1 MKRASERCITHLESS
16 FAHSI
21 SHIEQTSRLA
31 TYLDSSS
38 TKKPIEHIQVSPKA
52 VKELRDKS
60 GAGMMDCKKAL
71 AMNNGDLQAAADFLR
86 AKGLARADKKAS
98 RAATEGAI
106 GAYIHA
112 GSRFGRASS
121 AALKAFDDAWLC
133 LLLCTCLV
141 FWTC

>member
-1 MKRASERCITHLESS
+1 MA
-16 FAHSI
+16 
-21 SHIEQTSRLA
+21 
-31 TYLDSSS
+31 LDLLLR
-38 TKKPIEHIQVSPKA
+38 PMQVSPKA

-71 AMNNGDLQAAADFLR
+71 AMNNGDAQAAADFLR

-112 GSRFGRASS
+112 GSR
-121 AALKAFDDAWLC
+121 
-133 LLLCTCLV
+133 
-141 FWTC
+141 